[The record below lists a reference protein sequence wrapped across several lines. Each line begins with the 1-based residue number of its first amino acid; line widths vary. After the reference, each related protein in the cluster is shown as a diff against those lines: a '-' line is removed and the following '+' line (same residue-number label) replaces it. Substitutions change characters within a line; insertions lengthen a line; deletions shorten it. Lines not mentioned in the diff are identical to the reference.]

1 MPFRLHSS
9 WDCPGKQTESTFII
23 GKFKNVTKYLDSLP
37 RRPSPYVVNYNSMG
51 FAVKNYTEAS
61 KVNSQDF
68 INFMVDLFMQ
78 GEQKNRR
85 KVLPGEAVELM
96 RNAKKSC
103 GERRFLRKDWLK
115 ENQIKN
121 LFVRFADCLR
131 NNKPLGNVVIAQD
144 VLEDAISEN
153 IRQQKDSLDTQISSD
168 LANPKPLDDQICPI
182 MASTKFFR

>member
-103 GERRFLRKDWLK
+103 GERRFLHKDWLK

-121 LFVRFADCLR
+121 LFGCFADCL
-131 NNKPLGNVVIAQD
+131 
-144 VLEDAISEN
+144 
-153 IRQQKDSLDTQISSD
+153 
-168 LANPKPLDDQICPI
+168 
-182 MASTKFFR
+182 